1 MDEAGDEVGAE
12 PFKQKFRNK
21 KMMCFLKFM
30 SFVEFGEARYGVT
43 QGVEPR
49 SKGNMRSDFVPG
61 GDRSGSADTEECSNS
76 ASRWC
81 NYLSE
86 RRE

>member
-1 MDEAGDEVGAE
+1 MW
-12 PFKQKFRNK
+12 FS
-21 KMMCFLKFM
+21 KFM
-30 SFVEFGEARYGVT
+30 PYVEFGEVKYGVT
-43 QGVEPR
+43 QEVEPR
-49 SKGNMRSDFVPG
+49 SKGKARSDFVRG
-61 GDRSGSADTEECSNS
+61 GDGYGSAADTEECSNS